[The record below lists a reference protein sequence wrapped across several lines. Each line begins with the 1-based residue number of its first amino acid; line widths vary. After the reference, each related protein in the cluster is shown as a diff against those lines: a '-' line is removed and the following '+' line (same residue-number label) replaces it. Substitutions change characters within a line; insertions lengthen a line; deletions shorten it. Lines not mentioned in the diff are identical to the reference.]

1 MKKAFKV
8 LAMFLVVASMA
19 ALSSCSKKDSIVGKW
34 QYASASIEIASDIPE
49 VQEYIS
55 QYQTLMNVLF
65 ADMVWEFKED
75 GSLVVTGSMVEEE
88 ELDERVTYSVNGNVL
103 TIHGG
108 EFEEESINIDEL
120 TSKKLVLSFEEE
132 DEDFGVMKEVLEF
145 KRI

>member
-8 LAMFLVVASMA
+8 LAMFLVVVSMA

-34 QYASASIEIASDIPE
+34 QYASASIEVATDIPE
-49 VQEYIS
+49 VQEYVS
-55 QYQTLMNVLF
+55 QYQLLMDVLF

-75 GSLVVTGSMVEEE
+75 GSLVVTGSMVDPEDM
-88 ELDERVTYSVNGNVL
+88 DEKVTYSVNGNVL

-108 EFEEESINIDEL
+108 EFEDENINIDEL

-132 DEDFGVMKEVLEF
+132 DEDFGMMKEVIEF

>member
-34 QYASASIEIASDIPE
+34 QFASASIETTNPE
-49 VQEYIS
+49 FQQLVS
-55 QYQTLMNVLF
+55 QSQTLMNAMF

-75 GSLVVTGSMVEEE
+75 GTLVVTGTMVDLEE
-88 ELDERVTYSVNGNVL
+88 DERVTYSVNGNVL

-108 EFEEESINIDEL
+108 DFEEESINIDEL